1 MTDHLEDALQQAKAL
16 IFDCDGTLVN
26 SFPVYSRA
34 WAAGF
39 SLSGVTMS
47 DQWYEA
53 RNGLSEHVLMD
64 DFERDHGVV
73 LDRAKVV
80 ATMRSHYHDN
90 LDAFLAE
97 ISLITDIARRFSGKL
112 PMAVASGGPREL
124 VTRSLDALGL
134 TPLFQSIITFDDV
147 LKPKPE
153 PDLFLRAAKEL
164 GIEPRKCLV
173 FEDSPQGIQA
183 AHAAGMSVIDVT
195 ALMPRI

>member
-1 MTDHLEDALQQAKAL
+1 MTTDLENALQQAQAL

-39 SLSGVTMS
+39 ALSGVTMS
-47 DQWYEA
+47 EQWYEA

-73 LDRAKVV
+73 LDRQQVV
-80 ATMRSHYHDN
+80 TTMRTQYHEN
-90 LDAFLAE
+90 LDALLTE

-112 PMAVASGGPREL
+112 PMAVASGGPREI
-124 VTRSLDALGL
+124 VTKSLNALGL
-134 TPLFQSIITFDDV
+134 TPLFQTIITFDDV

-153 PDLFLRAAKEL
+153 PDLFFRAAQEL
-164 GIEPRKCLV
+164 GIEPQQCLV
-173 FEDSPQGIQA
+173 FEDSLQGIQA
-183 AHAAGMSVIDVT
+183 AHAAGMPVIDVT
-195 ALMPRI
+195 KL